1 VKCTAAAANAGT
13 FSVTTPGGKALP
25 SATVAVAY
33 ASRHLNFTINDGA
46 TDFIVNDQF
55 TVTVSTTAP
64 VVSGTGNGTISG
76 LSLGPDAKCGRYK
89 LTCIAAAANAG
100 TFSVVAPDGD
110 RLADAT
116 VAVAYASRQVN
127 FTLNDGAT
135 DYIVGDSFELVV
147 FNQLSGGKVVAWDP
161 TTYDGRHVAI
171 GALFDAIDASAA
183 DKAGVIVTR
192 DAAFRRSELQ
202 WGAAISASE
211 KVSAESDLL
220 RRGIVLR

>member
-1 VKCTAAAANAGT
+1 
-13 FSVTTPGGKALP
+13 
-25 SATVAVAY
+25 
-33 ASRHLNFTINDGA
+33 
-46 TDFIVNDQF
+46 
-55 TVTVSTTAP
+55 
-64 VVSGTGNGTISG
+64 
-76 LSLGPDAKCGRYK
+76 
-89 LTCIAAAANAG
+89 
-100 TFSVVAPDGD
+100 VVAPDGD

-183 DKAGVIVTR
+183 DKAGVIVNR

>member
-89 LTCIAAAANAG
+89 LTCI
-100 TFSVVAPDGD
+100 
-110 RLADAT
+110 
-116 VAVAYASRQVN
+116 
-127 FTLNDGAT
+127 
-135 DYIVGDSFELVV
+135 
-147 FNQLSGGKVVAWDP
+147 GGR
-161 TTYDGRHVAI
+161 GERRHVLGG
-171 GALFDAIDASAA
+171 GA
-183 DKAGVIVTR
+183 GR
-192 DAAFRRSELQ
+192 
-202 WGAAISASE
+202 
-211 KVSAESDLL
+211 
-220 RRGIVLR
+220 